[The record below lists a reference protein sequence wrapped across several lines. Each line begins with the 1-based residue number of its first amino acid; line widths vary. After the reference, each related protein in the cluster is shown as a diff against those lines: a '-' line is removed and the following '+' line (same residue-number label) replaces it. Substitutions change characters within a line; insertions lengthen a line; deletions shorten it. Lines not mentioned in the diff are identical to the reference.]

1 MTIKH
6 LILTGGGPIG
16 FVEYGALKYL
26 TTTNIINYNNIQSIY
41 AVSIGAF
48 IGFIYTLNLEWLW
61 VDDFII
67 KRPWNKLVSFS
78 YTNLLYEKG
87 IITRTDVVNALEPLF
102 LTKNIPL
109 SITLLEFYNL
119 TKIEF
124 NIYACNFTT
133 LQQKKFNHITTPN
146 IMLVDALYVSLAIP
160 LIFAPLIID
169 DCFYLD
175 GAIIQGCPINN
186 CIAEKQCDHSE
197 ILCFINDKTNPIDL
211 SNVYHSAST
220 STSASTVSTVSTSA
234 STVST
239 GTVSTGTVSTVST
252 VSNNINFFKYFYL
265 LFNTWF
271 MNISNIENEIIVHIK
286 NSINVALIN
295 NGANL
300 KYWYYILNTDTERAH
315 LINLG
320 TLQAKKF
327 ISNLELENDPDPIC
341 SNQIQ
346 VNAELETPVVS
357 NLVDIKILYML
368 NAYFKYV
375 LYIFYIYFIV
385 ILYIF
390 YKNI

>member
-26 TTTNIINYNNIQSIY
+26 ATTNIINYNNIQSIY

-48 IGFIYTLNLEWLW
+48 VGFIYTLNLEWLW

-67 KRPWNKLVSFS
+67 KRPWNKLVRFS

-109 SITLLEFYNL
+109 TITLLEFYNL

-124 NIYACNFTT
+124 NIYACTFTT

-211 SNVYHSAST
+211 SNVYHSAS
-220 STSASTVSTVSTSA
+220 SVSTS
-234 STVST
+234 T
-239 GTVSTGTVSTVST
+239 STVST

-286 NSINVALIN
+286 NSINVALIH

-300 KYWYYILNTDTERAH
+300 KYWNYILNTDTERTH

-327 ISNLELENDPDPIC
+327 ISTLELELENDPNPIC

-346 VNAELETPVVS
+346 IETEVETEVETQAVS
-357 NLVDIKILYML
+357 KLVDRKLLYVL
-368 NAYFKYV
+368 NSYFKSV

-390 YKNI
+390 YKNIKI

>member
-26 TTTNIINYNNIQSIY
+26 ATTNIINYNNIESIY

-48 IGFIYTLNLEWLW
+48 VGFIYILNLEWLW

-67 KRPWNKLVSFS
+67 KRPWNKLVRFS

-87 IITRTDVVNALEPLF
+87 IITRPDVVNALEPLF

-109 SITLLEFYNL
+109 TITLLEFYNL

-124 NIYACNFTT
+124 NIYACNFTS
-133 LQQKKFNHITTPN
+133 LRQKKFNHISTPN
-146 IMLVDALYVSLAIP
+146 IMLIDALYVSLAIP
-160 LIFAPLIID
+160 LIFAPLIIN

-197 ILCFINDKTNPIDL
+197 ILCFINDKTEPIDL
-211 SNVYHSAST
+211 SNVYHSASNAN
-220 STSASTVSTVSTSA
+220 STINNINNI
-234 STVST
+234 
-239 GTVSTGTVSTVST
+239 
-252 VSNNINFFKYFYL
+252 NNINFFKYFYL
-265 LFNTWF
+265 LFNAWF
-271 MNISNIENEIIVHIK
+271 MNISNIENEIIIHIK
-286 NSINVALIN
+286 NSINIALIH

-300 KYWYYILNTDTERAH
+300 KYWYYILNTDSERTH
-315 LINLG
+315 LIKLG

-327 ISNLELENDPDPIC
+327 ISNLELENDTNPIH
-341 SNQIQ
+341 SNL
-346 VNAELETPVVS
+346 ELNSELNSEVETQAVS
-357 NLVDIKILYML
+357 NLVDRKILYVL
-368 NAYFKYV
+368 NNYLKSV
-375 LYIFYIYFIV
+375 SYIFYIYFIV

-390 YKNI
+390 NKNIKI

>member
-6 LILTGGGPIG
+6 LILAGGGPIG

-26 TTTNIINYNNIQSIY
+26 TTTNIINYNNIESIY

-48 IGFIYTLNLEWLW
+48 IGFIYILNLDWLW
-61 VDDFII
+61 VDDFLI

-87 IITRTDVVNALEPLF
+87 IINKKVLIGALEPLF
-102 LTKNIPL
+102 LAKNIPL
-109 SITLLEFYNL
+109 NITLLEFYNL

-146 IMLVDALYVSLAIP
+146 IMLVDALYVSLAVP
-160 LIFAPLIID
+160 LIFAPLIIE

-175 GAIIQGCPINN
+175 GALIHGCPINN
-186 CIAEKQCDHSE
+186 CIAEKLCDHSE

-211 SNVYHSAST
+211 SNPYHNTNS
-220 STSASTVSTVSTSA
+220 VSTVSTSTI

-239 GTVSTGTVSTVST
+239 
-252 VSNNINFFKYFYL
+252 NINFFKYFYL

-271 MNISNIENEIIVHIK
+271 MNILNIENEIIVHIK
-286 NSINVALIN
+286 NSINVALTH
-295 NGANL
+295 NGSNF
-300 KYWYYILNTDTERAH
+300 KYWNYIFNTDTERDY

-327 ISNLELENDPDPIC
+327 ISNLELENDPNPIC

-346 VNAELETPVVS
+346 VNAEVETQAV
-357 NLVDIKILYML
+357 NKLVDRKILYML

-390 YKNI
+390 YKII

>member
-26 TTTNIINYNNIQSIY
+26 ATNNIINYNNIESIY

-48 IGFIYTLNLEWLW
+48 MGFIYILKLDWLW
-61 VDDFII
+61 VDDFLI

-87 IITRTDVVNALEPLF
+87 IITRTAVVNALEPLF

-124 NIYACNFTT
+124 NIYACNFTS
-133 LQQKKFNHITTPN
+133 LRQKKFNHITTPN

-197 ILCFINDKTNPIDL
+197 ILCFINDKTDPIDL
-211 SNVYHSAST
+211 SNVYHANST
-220 STSASTVSTVSTSA
+220 NINNISNI
-234 STVST
+234 
-239 GTVSTGTVSTVST
+239 
-252 VSNNINFFKYFYL
+252 NNINFLKYFYL
-265 LFNTWF
+265 LFNAWF

-286 NSINVALIN
+286 NSINVALIH

-300 KYWYYILNTDTERAH
+300 KYWYYILNTDSERTH

-327 ISNLELENDPDPIC
+327 ISNLELENDTNPNPIF
-341 SNQIQ
+341 
-346 VNAELETPVVS
+346 S
-357 NLVDIKILYML
+357 NLEVETQAVSDLVDRKILYVL
-368 NAYFKYV
+368 NTYFKYV
-375 LYIFYIYFIV
+375 SYIFYIYFIV

-390 YKNI
+390 TKNIKI

>member
-26 TTTNIINYNNIQSIY
+26 ATHNIINYNNIQSIY
-41 AVSIGAF
+41 GVSIGAF
-48 IGFIYTLNLEWLW
+48 IGLIYILDLDWLW
-61 VDDFII
+61 VDDFLI
-67 KRPWNKLVSFS
+67 KRPWRKLVCFS

-87 IITRTDVVNALEPLF
+87 IITRAVVVNALEPLF

-109 SITLLEFYNL
+109 TITLLEFYNL

-133 LQQKKFNHITTPN
+133 LQQKKFNHSTTPN
-146 IMLVDALYVSLAIP
+146 ILLVDALYVSLAIP

-186 CIAEKQCDHSE
+186 CIAEKQCEHSE
-197 ILCFINDKTNPIDL
+197 ILCFVNDKTNPIDL
-211 SNVYHSAST
+211 SNAYHST
-220 STSASTVSTVSTSA
+220 GN
-234 STVST
+234 ST
-239 GTVSTGTVSTVST
+239 GNSTNTTI
-252 VSNNINFFKYFYL
+252 SNNINFFKYFYL

-286 NSINVALIN
+286 NSINVALTH

-300 KYWYYILNTDTERAH
+300 KYWNYILNSDNERAH
-315 LINLG
+315 LINVG
-320 TLQAKKF
+320 RLQAKKF
-327 ISNLELENDPDPIC
+327 ISNLENNPNSSYQLEDD
-341 SNQIQ
+341 SEVETQ
-346 VNAELETPVVS
+346 VDSEVDSEVETQVETQVVS
-357 NLVDIKILYML
+357 NLVDNKILYVL
-368 NAYFKYV
+368 NCYFKSV
-375 LYIFYIYFIV
+375 SYIFYIYFIV
-385 ILYIF
+385 ILFIF
-390 YKNI
+390 YKNIKI

>member
-26 TTTNIINYNNIQSIY
+26 ATTNIVNYNNIESIY

-48 IGFIYTLNLEWLW
+48 VGFIYILNLDWLW

-67 KRPWNKLVSFS
+67 KRPWNKLVRFS

-146 IMLVDALYVSLAIP
+146 IMLVDALYVSLAVP

-211 SNVYHSAST
+211 SNVYHN
-220 STSASTVSTVSTSA
+220 
-234 STVST
+234 TVST
-239 GTVSTGTVSTVST
+239 GTSTSTVST
-252 VSNNINFFKYFYL
+252 NSNNINFFKYFYL

-286 NSINVALIN
+286 NSINVALIH

-300 KYWYYILNTDTERAH
+300 KYWYYILNTDSERTH
-315 LINLG
+315 LIKLG

-327 ISNLELENDPDPIC
+327 ISNLELENDTNPKPIS
-341 SNQIQ
+341 SNSE
-346 VNAELETPVVS
+346 VETQDVS
-357 NLVDIKILYML
+357 DLVDRKILYVL
-368 NAYFKYV
+368 NTYFKSV
-375 LYIFYIYFIV
+375 SYIFFIYFIV

-390 YKNI
+390 NKNIKI

>member
-26 TTTNIINYNNIQSIY
+26 ATTNIVNYNNIESIY
-41 AVSIGAF
+41 SVSIGAF
-48 IGFIYTLNLEWLW
+48 IGFIYILKLEWLW
-61 VDDFII
+61 LDDFLI
-67 KRPWNKLVSFS
+67 KRPWNKLVHFS

-87 IITRTDVVNALEPLF
+87 IITRALVVNALEPLF

-109 SITLLEFYNL
+109 TITLLEFYNL

-146 IMLVDALYVSLAIP
+146 IMLVDALYVSLAVP
-160 LIFAPLIID
+160 LIFAPLIIE

-175 GAIIQGCPINN
+175 GALIHGCPINN
-186 CIAEKQCDHSE
+186 CIAEKLCDHSE

-211 SNVYHSAST
+211 SNPYHNT
-220 STSASTVSTVSTSA
+220 NSASTVSASA
-234 STVST
+234 STVT
-239 GTVSTGTVSTVST
+239 T
-252 VSNNINFFKYFYL
+252 NINFFKYFYL

-271 MNISNIENEIIVHIK
+271 MNILNIENEIIVHIK
-286 NSINVALIN
+286 NSINVALTH
-295 NGANL
+295 NGSNF
-300 KYWYYILNTDTERAH
+300 KYWNYIFNTDSERDY

-327 ISNLELENDPDPIC
+327 ISNLELENDPV
-341 SNQIQ
+341 STNQTQ
-346 VNAELETPVVS
+346 VETEAV
-357 NLVDIKILYML
+357 NKLVTRKILYML

-385 ILYIF
+385 ILYIY
-390 YKNI
+390 YKII

>member
-1 MTIKH
+1 
-6 LILTGGGPIG
+6 
-16 FVEYGALKYL
+16 
-26 TTTNIINYNNIQSIY
+26 
-41 AVSIGAF
+41 
-48 IGFIYTLNLEWLW
+48 
-61 VDDFII
+61 
-67 KRPWNKLVSFS
+67 
-78 YTNLLYEKG
+78 
-87 IITRTDVVNALEPLF
+87 VNALEPLF

-146 IMLVDALYVSLAIP
+146 IMLVDALYVSLAVP

-186 CIAEKQCDHSE
+186 CIVEKQCAHSE

-211 SNVYHSAST
+211 SNVYHRANRTVST
-220 STSASTVSTVSTSA
+220 STVST
-234 STVST
+234 
-239 GTVSTGTVSTVST
+239 STVST

-286 NSINVALIN
+286 NSINVALIH

-300 KYWYYILNTDTERAH
+300 KYWNYILNTDTERTH

-327 ISNLELENDPDPIC
+327 ISTFELENDPNPIC

-346 VNAELETPVVS
+346 VETEVETEVDTQAVS
-357 NLVDIKILYML
+357 NLVDRKLLYVL
-368 NAYFKYV
+368 NTYFKSV

-390 YKNI
+390 YKNIKI